1 MTQISVAKASELPN
15 ATAAGPTWPSI
26 ATLKHLSRASRR
38 LLAAGASLLLLLLV
52 ALGLMIW
59 QLHRDDLAEAHQNVS
74 KLGLAIAEQTARSV
88 QAGDLV
94 LEELR
99 RQITGLR
106 PETVED
112 FKAKL
117 ANEDLFKFLKDRA
130 DFLPQIDAFTVIAA
144 DGKLV
149 NFSRQWPAPPTDL
162 SDRDYVAWFRDH
174 DVPDAF
180 VSKPVQNR
188 ATGAWTVYIVRR
200 LNAPSG
206 QFIGMVL
213 AAVDLDY
220 FKEFFKALTT
230 GAGTTVTLLR
240 NDGTALISYPPTA
253 RIGDVLPAGSPW
265 HRIVKQ
271 GPEVFVTEGVLAPG
285 TRIVSVHP
293 LKDYPLVINV
303 SVSEWA
309 ALAAWVRTS
318 AAATVCALMAIACVG
333 LLLRALLRQ
342 FRRLETSET
351 LLANRNA
358 ALQATQR
365 RLEVQAGELSAGR
378 ALMAEQSATLQ
389 IALTH
394 MNQGIMM
401 VAADGT
407 VAVCNRRAAEMLDL
421 PQDLVESRPSFGF
434 LVAYQRSRGEFGN
447 GSANPCAFDFEEAMA
462 GAGHYERERPNGRM
476 LEVDT
481 VPVPGGGLVR
491 TFTDITERRR
501 SEMQVQFMARHDGLT
516 GLLNR
521 TAFQDR
527 LQGLLKDAAGN
538 GHHLAVFY
546 MDLDGFKLVNDTHG
560 HAAGD
565 ELLVAVAHRLRSAL
579 RDTDVV
585 ARMGGDEFAVIQ
597 SPSRMGGGAAELA
610 ARILATISEPFPLAA
625 RHYSVGISIGIAIYP
640 DHSVDAA
647 ELLRN
652 ADTALYQAKAAG
664 KRTFCIWDQALDGGQ
679 QPLFVL
685 EQDLAHALPEK
696 QFFLEYQPI
705 VEARTLEVVRFEALL
720 RWNHPTRGVIA
731 PADFIGVA
739 ERCGLIVPIGH
750 WVMETACAA
759 AAAWPW
765 PLEVS
770 VNLSPVQFA
779 RGSLAAQI
787 EQILQRTGLQ
797 PSRLNLEVT
806 EGVLLEGTGQVLQA
820 MSRLRQ
826 IGVRFSL
833 DDFGTAHA
841 GLTYLRRFT
850 FDVLKVDRSFVRD
863 AARSPDAKIILGAI
877 QAIGAAYNLQVVAEG
892 VETAAELAVV
902 RDLRCAHV
910 QGYLTGR
917 PSRTVT
923 LDHTGEALPA
933 ARLPHLSLVQTS

>member
-1 MTQISVAKASELPN
+1 M
-15 ATAAGPTWPSI
+15 
-26 ATLKHLSRASRR
+26 KHLSFASRR
-38 LLAAGASLLLLLLV
+38 LLAAGASLLLLLPV

-59 QLHRDDLAEAHQNVS
+59 QLHRDDLAEARQNVS
-74 KLGLAIAEQTARSV
+74 TLGLAIAEQTTRSL

-99 RQITGLR
+99 RQIAGLR
-106 PETVED
+106 LETVED

-117 ANEDLFKFLKDRA
+117 GNEDLFKFLKDRA
-130 DFLPQIDAFTVIAA
+130 DFLPQIDAFTIIAA

-149 NFSRQWPAPPTDL
+149 NFSRQWPAPSTDL
-162 SDRDYVAWFRDH
+162 SDRDYFAWFRDN

-188 ATGAWTVYIVRR
+188 GSGAWTVYIVRR

-206 QFIGMVL
+206 QFIGMIL

-240 NDGTALISYPPTA
+240 NDGTALTSYPPTA
-253 RIGDVLPAGSPW
+253 RIGNVLPAASPW
-265 HRIVKQ
+265 HQIVKQ

-303 SVSEWA
+303 SVSEWV
-309 ALAAWVRTS
+309 ALAAWIQTS
-318 AAATVCALMAIACVG
+318 AAATLCAFMAIACVG

-342 FRRLETSET
+342 FRRLEASET
-351 LLANRNA
+351 MLANRNA
-358 ALQATQR
+358 ALEATRR
-365 RLEVQAGELSAGR
+365 RLETQAGELSASR

-401 VAADGT
+401 VAADGM
-407 VAVCNRRAAEMLDL
+407 VAVCNKRAAEMLDL
-421 PQDLVESRPSFGF
+421 PQDLVESRPSFVS

-447 GSANPCAFDFEEAMA
+447 SPTNPCAFSFEEAMA
-462 GAGHYERERPNGRM
+462 GPGHYERERPNGRM
-476 LEVDT
+476 LEVET

-491 TFTDITERRR
+491 TFTDVTERRH

-527 LQGLLKDAAGN
+527 LQALLKDAAGN

-565 ELLVAVAHRLRSAL
+565 ELLVAVAGRLRSSL
-579 RDTDVV
+579 RETDVV

-597 SPSRMGGGAAELA
+597 SPSRVGGGGAELA
-610 ARILATISEPFPLAA
+610 ARMLAAVSEPFPLAA
-625 RHYSVGISIGIAIYP
+625 GRCTVGISIGVAIYP
-640 DHSVDAA
+640 DHSVNGA

-652 ADTALYQAKAAG
+652 ADTALYQAKASG
-664 KRTFCIWDQALDGGQ
+664 KRTFCIWDPALDGGQ
-679 QPLFVL
+679 QSLFLL
-685 EQDLAHALPEK
+685 EQDLAHALQEK

-705 VEARTLEVVRFEALL
+705 VDTGTLDVVRFEALL
-720 RWNHPTRGVIA
+720 RWNHPTRGVIG
-731 PADFIGVA
+731 PGDFIAIA
-739 ERCGLIVPIGH
+739 ERCGLIVPIGQ
-750 WVMETACAA
+750 WVIEAACTA

-765 PLEVS
+765 PVEVS
-770 VNLSPVQFA
+770 INLSPVQFT
-779 RGSLAAQI
+779 RGSLATQV
-787 EQILQRTGLQ
+787 EQILQRTGLH
-797 PSRLNLEVT
+797 PARLNLEVT
-806 EGVLLEGTGQVLQA
+806 EGVLLESTGQVLQA

-826 IGVRFSL
+826 LGVRFSL

-850 FDVLKVDRSFVRD
+850 FDVLKVDKSFVQD
-863 AARSPDAKIILGAI
+863 AARSPDARIVLGAI
-877 QAIGAAYNLQVVAEG
+877 QAIGAACNLQVVAEG

-917 PSRTVT
+917 PNKTVT
-923 LDHTGEALPA
+923 LDNTGEALPA
-933 ARLPHLSLVQTS
+933 LRSRRLSLVQRS

>member
-1 MTQISVAKASELPN
+1 
-15 ATAAGPTWPSI
+15 
-26 ATLKHLSRASRR
+26 
-38 LLAAGASLLLLLLV
+38 
-52 ALGLMIW
+52 MIW
-59 QLHRDDLAEAHQNVS
+59 QLHKDDLEEARQNVS
-74 KLGLAIAEQTARSV
+74 TLGLAIAEQTARSL

-99 RQITGLR
+99 RQIASLR

-117 ANEDLFKFLKDRA
+117 GSEDLFKFLKDRA
-130 DFLPQIDAFTVIAA
+130 DFLPQVDAFTVIAA

-149 NFSRQWPAPPTDL
+149 NFSRQWPTPATDL
-162 SDRDYVAWFRDH
+162 SDRDYYAWFRDH

-188 ATGAWTVYIVRR
+188 GTGAWTVYIVRR

-206 QFIGMVL
+206 RFIGMIL
-213 AAVDLDY
+213 ASVDLDY

-230 GAGTTVTLLR
+230 GAETTVTLLR

-253 RIGDVLPAGSPW
+253 KIGSVLPAESPW
-265 HRIVKQ
+265 HQIVRQ
-271 GPEVFVTEGVLAPG
+271 GPEVFVTKGVLAPG

-293 LKDYPLVINV
+293 LKDYPLVVNI
-303 SVSEWA
+303 SISEWV
-309 ALAAWVRTS
+309 ALAAWIRTS
-318 AAATVCALMAIACVG
+318 VAGVLCAFMAIACVG

-358 ALQATQR
+358 ALETTQR

-378 ALMAEQSATLQ
+378 AVMAEQSATLQ
-389 IALTH
+389 LALTH

-407 VAVCNRRAAEMLDL
+407 VVVCNKRAAEMLDL
-421 PQDLVESRPSFGF
+421 PQQLVESHPSFGF
-434 LVAYQRSRGEFGN
+434 LVAYQRSRGEFSN
-447 GSANPCAFDFEEAMA
+447 GTKDSCAFGFKAAMV
-462 GAGHYERERPNGRM
+462 GPGHYERERPNGRI
-476 LEVDT
+476 LDVET
-481 VPVPGGGLVR
+481 VSIPGGGMVR
-491 TFTDITERRR
+491 TYTDITERRR

-527 LQGLLKDAAGN
+527 LQALLDDSAGN
-538 GHHLAVFY
+538 GHHLAIFY
-546 MDLDGFKLVNDTHG
+546 MDLDGFKLVNDTYG

-565 ELLVAVAHRLRSAL
+565 ELLVAVASRLRNSL
-579 RDTDVV
+579 RETDVV
-585 ARMGGDEFAVIQ
+585 ARIGGDEFAVIQ
-597 SPSRMGGGAAELA
+597 SPSRVGGGAAELA
-610 ARILATISEPFPLAA
+610 ARILAAISEPFPLAA
-625 RHYSVGISIGIAIYP
+625 GRCTVGISIGVAIYP
-640 DHSVDAA
+640 DHSVNAT

-664 KRTFCIWDQALDGGQ
+664 KRTFCIWNRDLDGGQ
-679 QPLFVL
+679 QSLFQL
-685 EQDLAHALPEK
+685 EQDLAHALLEK

-705 VEARTLEVVRFEALL
+705 VDAGTLDVVRFEALL
-720 RWNHPTRGVIA
+720 RWSHPTRGVIG
-731 PADFIGVA
+731 PGEFIGVA
-739 ERCGLIVPIGH
+739 ERCGLIVPIGQ
-750 WVMETACAA
+750 WVIEAACTA
-759 AAAWPW
+759 AAAWAW

-770 VNLSPVQFA
+770 VNLSPVQFT
-779 RGSLAAQI
+779 RGNLAVEV
-787 EQILQRTGLQ
+787 EQILQRTGLH
-797 PSRLNLEVT
+797 PARLNLEVT
-806 EGVLLEGTGQVLQA
+806 EGVLLESTGQVLQA

-826 IGVRFSL
+826 VGVRFSL

-841 GLTYLRRFT
+841 GLTYLRRFK
-850 FDVLKVDRSFVRD
+850 FDVLKVDKSFVQD
-863 AARSPDAKIILGAI
+863 AARSPDARIVLGAI
-877 QAIGAAYNLQVVAEG
+877 QAIGAACNLQVVAEG

-902 RDLRCAHV
+902 RDLHCAHV

-917 PSRTVT
+917 PNQAVT

-933 ARLPHLSLVQTS
+933 SRPRRLSLVQRS

>member
-1 MTQISVAKASELPN
+1 MTQSSVAQASEARN
-15 ATAAGPTWPSI
+15 ATEAGPAWLNI
-26 ATLKHLSRASRR
+26 ATLKHLSFASRR
-38 LLAAGASLLLLLLV
+38 LLAAGASLLLLLPV

-59 QLHRDDLAEAHQNVS
+59 QLHRDDLAEARQNVS
-74 KLGLAIAEQTARSV
+74 TLGLAIAEQTTRSL

-99 RQITGLR
+99 RQIAGLR
-106 PETVED
+106 LETVED

-117 ANEDLFKFLKDRA
+117 GNEDLFKFLKDRA
-130 DFLPQIDAFTVIAA
+130 DFLPQIDAFTIIAA

-149 NFSRQWPAPPTDL
+149 NFSRQWPAPSTDL
-162 SDRDYVAWFRDH
+162 SDRDYFAWFRDN

-188 ATGAWTVYIVRR
+188 GSGAWTVYIVRR

-206 QFIGMVL
+206 QFIGMIL

-240 NDGTALISYPPTA
+240 NDGTALTSYPPTA
-253 RIGDVLPAGSPW
+253 RIGNVLPAASPW
-265 HRIVKQ
+265 HQIVKQ

-303 SVSEWA
+303 SVSEWV
-309 ALAAWVRTS
+309 ALAAWIQTS
-318 AAATVCALMAIACVG
+318 AAATLCAFMAIACVG

-342 FRRLETSET
+342 FRRLEASET
-351 LLANRNA
+351 MLANRNA
-358 ALQATQR
+358 ALEATRR
-365 RLEVQAGELSAGR
+365 RLETQAGELSASR

-401 VAADGT
+401 VAADGM
-407 VAVCNRRAAEMLDL
+407 VAVCNKRAAEMLDL
-421 PQDLVESRPSFGF
+421 PQDLVESRPSFVS

-447 GSANPCAFDFEEAMA
+447 SPTNPCAFSFEEAMA
-462 GAGHYERERPNGRM
+462 GPGHYERERPNGRM
-476 LEVDT
+476 LEVET

-491 TFTDITERRR
+491 TFTDVTERRH

-527 LQGLLKDAAGN
+527 LQALLKDAAGN

-565 ELLVAVAHRLRSAL
+565 ELLVAVAGRLRSSL
-579 RDTDVV
+579 RETDVV

-597 SPSRMGGGAAELA
+597 SPSRVGGGGAELA
-610 ARILATISEPFPLAA
+610 ARMLAAISEPFPLAA
-625 RHYSVGISIGIAIYP
+625 GRCTVGISIGVAIYP
-640 DHSVDAA
+640 DHSVNGA

-652 ADTALYQAKAAG
+652 ADTALYQAKASG
-664 KRTFCIWDQALDGGQ
+664 KRTFCIWDPALDGGQ
-679 QPLFVL
+679 QSLFLL
-685 EQDLAHALPEK
+685 EQDLAHALQEK

-705 VEARTLEVVRFEALL
+705 VDTGTLDVVRFEALL
-720 RWNHPTRGVIA
+720 RWNHPTRGVIG
-731 PADFIGVA
+731 PGDFIAIA
-739 ERCGLIVPIGH
+739 ERCGLIVPIGQ
-750 WVMETACAA
+750 WVIEAACTA

-765 PLEVS
+765 PVEVS
-770 VNLSPVQFA
+770 INLSPVQFT
-779 RGSLAAQI
+779 RGSLATQV
-787 EQILQRTGLQ
+787 EQILQRTGLH
-797 PSRLNLEVT
+797 PARLNLEVT
-806 EGVLLEGTGQVLQA
+806 EGVLLESTGQVLQA

-826 IGVRFSL
+826 LGVRFSL

-850 FDVLKVDRSFVRD
+850 FDVLKVDKSFVQD
-863 AARSPDAKIILGAI
+863 AARSPDARIVLGAI
-877 QAIGAAYNLQVVAEG
+877 QAIGAACNLQVVAEG

-917 PSRTVT
+917 PNKTVT
-923 LDHTGEALPA
+923 LDNTGEALPA
-933 ARLPHLSLVQTS
+933 LRSRRLSLVQRS